1 MEKKPYEEII
11 DFLKSKEA
19 DYKLYKHKSVITS
32 EEAKEIKETD
42 AVGLK
47 SLLFKTE
54 KGLILLVLPGD
65 KRVSSKKVRS
75 FLKVKDIRMVT
86 PDEVL
91 SVMGCQ
97 IGGCYPIGSV
107 CGLRTIVD
115 ESTLEADSVVF
126 NIGRRDRSIELSID
140 EFKRVVFFETADIS

>member
-1 MEKKPYEEII
+1 MKKDPYQEIVN
-11 DFLKSKEA
+11 FLKSKEA
-19 DYKLYKHKSVITS
+19 EYKLYKHKSVITS

-65 KRVSSKKVRS
+65 RRVSSKKVRS
-75 FLKVKDIRMVT
+75 FLNVKDVRMVT
-86 PDEVL
+86 PEEVL

-97 IGGCYPIGSV
+97 VGGCYPVGSI
-107 CGLRTIVD
+107 CGLRTVVD
-115 ESTLEADSVVF
+115 ESTLEADRVVF
-126 NIGRRDRSIELSID
+126 NIGRRDRSAELSMD
-140 EFKRVVFFETADIS
+140 EFKRVVSFETADIS